1 MPVRMENR
9 QNKIVLTW
17 GEVYWKRRF
26 GPNTVNRGAVL
37 FECEWDGGRFESGAF
52 VAGFFRSGEFAGGT
66 FFGGFFWGGTWRGG
80 TWEGGFDRDGM
91 YWPRG
96 EHPAR
101 GAACSAS

>member
-1 MPVRMENR
+1 MENG
-9 QNKIVLTW
+9 QNAIVLAW
-17 GEVYWKRRF
+17 GELYRTQRF

-66 FFGGFFWGGTWRGG
+66 FFGGFFCHGIWLGG
-80 TWEGGFDRDGM
+80 TWEGGFDRHGR

-96 EHPAR
+96 ENPAQ
-101 GAACSAS
+101 GAACSTS